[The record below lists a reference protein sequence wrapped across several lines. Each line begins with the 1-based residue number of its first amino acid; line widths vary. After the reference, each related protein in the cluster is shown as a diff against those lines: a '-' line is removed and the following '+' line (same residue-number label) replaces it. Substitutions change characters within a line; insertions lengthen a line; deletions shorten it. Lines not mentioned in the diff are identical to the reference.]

1 MFVITKCPRRTSSE
15 QKSGVSNLASYSPI
29 SRACQMCRK
38 QTLSLRTRHELR
50 RICDLS
56 PRESGCSGGSSSL
69 NMAVC
74 TWQHLPSVAAW
85 LRPKVR
91 MRQVQDFQ
99 LGNAVAEVLACTSGA
114 HSLAQAREQELVT
127 FATIPPHQRSPAMAP
142 AVRAA
147 RQQHRKATAKSW
159 SPSSSLPVLR
169 EGVVELE
176 AHADGVDC
184 AVHEAWQE
192 RSFRAAV
199 LEKPMVQ
206 ALQALPGIRQHP
218 LVSRPPPPPPRSI
231 VPCPPC
237 DPPHH
242 AMRQRSAQ
250 VRRPHARQCF
260 SMDESAKATS
270 KRKDPKSKSCV
281 EKTLCWTSR
290 DARRGLL
297 IYAA

>member
-1 MFVITKCPRRTSSE
+1 
-15 QKSGVSNLASYSPI
+15 
-29 SRACQMCRK
+29 
-38 QTLSLRTRHELR
+38 
-50 RICDLS
+50 
-56 PRESGCSGGSSSL
+56 
-69 NMAVC
+69 MAVR

-91 MRQVQDFQ
+91 MRQLQDFQ
-99 LGNAVAEVLACTSGA
+99 LGNAVAEVLAACTGA
-114 HSLAQAREQELVT
+114 HSPSRISLPARQQEVEELIA
-127 FATIPPHQRSPAMAP
+127 FATIPPHQRSPAMAS
-142 AVRAA
+142 AARAA
-147 RQQHRKATAKSW
+147 RQQHRKAMERSNAFRQQAAAKSW

-176 AHADGVDC
+176 AHADGVAD
-184 AVHEAWQE
+184 AVHDAWQE
-192 RSFRAAV
+192 RSLRAAV
-199 LEKPMVQ
+199 LEKPRVQ
-206 ALQALPGIRQHP
+206 ALQALPGIHRQHP

-260 SMDESAKATS
+260 SIDETAKATS
-270 KRKDPKSKSCV
+270 KRKEGKSKRCV